1 MIYYFIGI
9 LHILCYQ
16 VFRRRIPEIDEDL
29 AVWTKGKVG
38 VKAFVSQLYQKE
50 YRTCFYYRLPI
61 WTGRILNLIL
71 RKMPLILLPSKIDGG
86 LKITHG
92 YASIILAEHVGRNFE
107 FYQNV
112 TVGWGRLGMPTI
124 GDNVKIYA
132 GAVVA
137 GKIHIG
143 NNVRISANAFVRTD
157 VPDNSLVYGNP
168 AIIEPDDKYIKI
180 ANKNG

>member
-1 MIYYFIGI
+1 MIYYLLGAT
-9 LHILCYQ
+9 HILCYLI
-16 VFRRRIPEIDEDL
+16 FRRIVSEIDEDL
-29 AVWTKGKVG
+29 VVWTKGKVG
-38 VKAFVSQLYQKE
+38 VKAFVSCLYLKE
-50 YRTCFYYRLPI
+50 YRACFYYRLPI
-61 WTGRILNLIL
+61 CMGRILNVIL
-71 RKMPLILLPSKIDGG
+71 PKMPLILLPSKIGGG

-92 YASIILAEHVGRNFE
+92 YSSIILANHVGKNFE

-112 TVGWGRLGMPTI
+112 TVGWGRLGKPTI

-168 AIIEPDDKYIKI
+168 AIIEPDDKYLNINEGKS
-180 ANKNG
+180 